1 MEVVGIRGRTVNR
14 IASIVVKTM
23 DGPQLLS
30 SLKDTCVAI
39 STILTDAEQSF
50 AGSDSTH
57 TAFAIN
63 VIYVFLI
70 IYTEMPDDFVTSKY
84 GLLGGAIGCYC
95 NLFKRYSTGK
105 IQFESQNVENI
116 FLDL

>member
-1 MEVVGIRGRTVNR
+1 
-14 IASIVVKTM
+14 M

-70 IYTEMPDDFVTSKY
+70 IYTEMPDNFVTSKY